1 MGNIIM
7 CSPFLVEPLIKVV
20 STSIDYNKAELESK
34 LVVSLEMDFQMV
46 YKLGYKENYEVKE
59 IVFIVSE

>member
-1 MGNIIM
+1 
-7 CSPFLVEPLIKVV
+7 V

>member
-1 MGNIIM
+1 MVVP
-7 CSPFLVEPLIKVV
+7 PFLVEPLIKVV